1 MDWFKGNL
9 NRKPWFLPSNIGV
22 SGSNFPIIQFYD
34 FQGSKKCQA
43 PWCLDGVA
51 HELLGVQDEALP
63 DPAGDIRPKR
73 RAVSG
78 DVKNRDFDWDM
89 GPPKKTC
96 YTTYITYNLF
106 IYIYVYIEC
115 YRFDCN

>member
-1 MDWFKGNL
+1 MVYNGYYKVM
-9 NRKPWFLPSNIGV
+9 SNIPKMGQLPTPV
-22 SGSNFPIIQFYD
+22 IDDSD

-89 GPPKKTC
+89 GPKKKPC

-106 IYIYVYIEC
+106 IYIYIYINIYIC
-115 YRFDCN
+115 LIMSI